1 VRGALLAQYLRVKA
15 QHQGAILLFRLGD
28 FYEMFF
34 DDARVASGVLDLA
47 LTARNRGAPDEVP
60 LCGFP
65 AHAAQPY
72 VTRLLGA
79 GHAVAIC
86 EQGEPGKG
94 QKLLAREVVRVITP
108 GTILEEE
115 SLDPGAPSLLAAL
128 AHDGATRFGIATID
142 FAGGAFRAGEVDG
155 WAAAREELERLAP
168 RELLL
173 PEGLPAELA
182 AALSASK
189 PWSTA
194 PLPDPVEVDGA
205 LPPIAARAA
214 GGALAYVDSVYR
226 RRPGHLRPLEPYALA
241 GLLALDAATRRNL
254 ELFQTLGG
262 ERRGSLL
269 WVLDETET
277 PMGVRRLR
285 EWMLAPLLDP
295 VRIGE
300 RLDAVEA
307 LVDDVTSRAA
317 VREALHGMGDLE
329 RLAGRVGARVAG
341 PRDLVSLAAALTRVE
356 RVAAALA
363 PLHARLL
370 ERLAG
375 MLDPLA
381 AVAAEIGAAL
391 VEAPPPHTRVP
402 GYIRSGHHAE
412 VDGLRDG
419 ARDGKGWL
427 ARFETEERR
436 RTGIAS
442 LKVRYNKV
450 FGYYVEVTKAN
461 LAQVPPDYERKQT
474 LVGGERFVTSA
485 LKDHEARVLGAEER
499 LRALEQHLFAELLD
513 DVAAHHPTI
522 ARTADA
528 LAAVDVLAALAEAAH
543 RRGWTRPRLTRE
555 PALRVRGGRHPVV
568 EAMSGEPFVPNDT
581 ALDADD
587 AQLVVLTGPNM
598 GGKSTYLRQVA
609 LITLLAQMGSFVP
622 ATEADIGLVDRIFT
636 RVGAS
641 DNLVGGESTFMVEM
655 RETASILANLTSRSL
670 VILDEIGRGTSTFDG
685 ISIAWAVAE
694 HLHDAAERPRTLF
707 ATHYHELTALAAEKP
722 RVRNLSVAV
731 AEWKGTIVFLR
742 QIVPGP
748 APRSYGVEVAALAGV
763 PPPVVERARALL
775 GYLEQGNSLGPGR
788 GPAPVPHVP
797 PGRGPAPD
805 LDAPVGTPAPSS
817 RASTAQLSLFGRPEA
832 QLCRELAALDPERL
846 TPMDALAILARL
858 VETARRGV

>member
-47 LTARNRGAPDEVP
+47 LTARNRGASDEVP

-205 LPPIAARAA
+205 LPSIAARAA

-226 RRPGHLRPLEPYALA
+226 RRPGHLRPPEPYALA

-254 ELFQTLGG
+254 ELLQTLGG

-391 VEAPPPHTRVP
+391 VDAPPPHTRVP